1 MMSYPLEG
9 VRILELGQIIAG
21 THGSQVL
28 SDLGAEVIKV
38 ETPEGDL
45 GRLPSVAP
53 YKGLSG
59 LFLTF
64 NRNKKS
70 IAINL
75 KSAAGRNVFYELVK
89 ISDVV
94 IDNFRPGVLD
104 RLEIDYPR
112 LSRINPRII
121 QCSVTGFGETGEYKD
136 YPALDIIIQAI
147 SGHMAITGEPGRPPV
162 RVGIPIADLGGG
174 IYSCKGILAALYARE
189 RTGEGCR
196 IELSMFDAMLHMMS
210 YIGTMWLTN
219 GEIPKPP
226 GSAHEYSVPWQ
237 AFPTADRHIVVA
249 TRQEGFWRKLVGV
262 LEAPELLDDP
272 RFADNATRV
281 KNRDVLVPRL
291 EQIFRTRS
299 AADWLARLRAAGVPA
314 APVNNVDAAF
324 AEPPV
329 AERAMIVE
337 YDHPDIGKVRLPGNP
352 IKMSQMSGAI
362 SRPAP
367 RLGEHTD
374 TVLQHLLH
382 LSASEIAELR
392 ASGAVGEAQSGAAAT
407 SMKEDA

>member
-249 TRQEGFWRKLVGV
+249 TRQEVFWRKLVGV